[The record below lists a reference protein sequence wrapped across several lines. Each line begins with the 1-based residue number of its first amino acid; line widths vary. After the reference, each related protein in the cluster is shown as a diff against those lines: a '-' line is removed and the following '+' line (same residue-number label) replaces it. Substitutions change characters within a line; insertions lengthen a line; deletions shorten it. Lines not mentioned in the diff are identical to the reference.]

1 MHSMFRALALL
12 LMLGLAGVAVAVA
25 GSRGQQSKLDDLQ
38 TAYGAAIRWS
48 EFDSAWEAVDPAY
61 RQAHPLT
68 DLERERYRQ
77 VQVSSYKIGRV
88 GMLDGD
94 VVRDIELGVINR
106 NTQAERIVRYRERW
120 RWDAQAKTWWLLDG
134 LPDLWNG
141 Q

>member
-12 LMLGLAGVAVAVA
+12 LVLGFAGTALA
-25 GSRGQQSKLDDLQ
+25 GSRSQQDKLDDLQ
-38 TAYGAAIRWS
+38 TAYAAAIRWS
-48 EFDSAWEAVDPAY
+48 EFESAWGAVAPAY

-68 DLERERYRQ
+68 DLELERYRQ
-77 VQVSSYKIGRV
+77 VQVSSYKVGRV
-88 GMLDGD
+88 GVLDGD

-120 RWDAQAKTWWLLDG
+120 RWDEPAKTWWLLDG